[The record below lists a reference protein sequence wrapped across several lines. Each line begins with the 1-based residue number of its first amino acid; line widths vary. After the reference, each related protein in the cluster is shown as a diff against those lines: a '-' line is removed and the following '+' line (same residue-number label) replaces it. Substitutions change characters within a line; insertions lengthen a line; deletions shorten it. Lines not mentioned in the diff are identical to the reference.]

1 MTSNIQTVRRFPDW
15 LPDGARLYLS
25 HTSQGLSLR
34 ALARREG
41 CHASTVLRHVRRFE
55 NRRDDPLVDEALSV
69 FGRLGAIGDD
79 VSPDHEDDLPMTAM
93 TRSGD
98 ADLTDETTITRE
110 ARRVLRRLCESEAM
124 LVIAPDMDQAAVM
137 RKADDGG
144 TIRTAVVARA
154 VARAFALKD
163 WIACDRQGGRVA
175 VYRITPAGRAA
186 LKRMLHERA
195 PQADGFAEAADP
207 FGDQHRIWDE
217 KTVREPGAP
226 ARKMRY
232 NLAESPVAALA
243 RRKDRDGTP
252 FLNSAQVAA
261 AERLREDFEV
271 AQTGPRVAQNWER
284 FLTGGDRGGFSGA
297 GSGPAQGPRAAR
309 ERVDAALNALGPEL
323 SDVALRC
330 CCYLEG
336 LEAAERRMGWSARS
350 GKIVLRIALKR
361 LQRHYDETDGGRP
374 PPIG

>member
-1 MTSNIQTVRRFPDW
+1 MTSNIQTVRHFPDW

-25 HTSQGLSLR
+25 HTSQGLLLR

-55 NRRDDPLVDEALSV
+55 NRRDDPLVDEALSF
-69 FGRLGAIGDD
+69 FGRLGSIGDN
-79 VSPDHEDDLPMTAM
+79 VCPDHEDTLPMTA
-93 TRSGD
+93 TTDPSD
-98 ADLTDETTITRE
+98 AAITDETTITSE
-110 ARRVLRRLCESEAM
+110 ARRVLRRLCEAGAM
-124 LVIAPDMDQAAVM
+124 LIIAPDMDQAAVM
-137 RKADDGG
+137 RKADDGD
-144 TIRTAVVARA
+144 TIRTAVVARP

-163 WIACDRQGGRVA
+163 WIACDRRGGRVA
-175 VYRITPAGRAA
+175 IYRITAAGRAA
-186 LKRMLHERA
+186 LKRMLHERGA
-195 PQADGFAEAADP
+195 QAGGFAEAADP

-217 KTVREPGAP
+217 KIVQDPGAP

-243 RRKDRDGTP
+243 RRKDRKGTP
-252 FLNSAQVAA
+252 FLSSALVAA

-271 AQTGPRVAQNWER
+271 AQTGPRVTQNWER
-284 FLTGGDRGGFSGA
+284 FMTGGDRGGFSGA
-297 GSGPAQGPRAAR
+297 GTGPAEGPCAAR
-309 ERVDAALNALGPEL
+309 ERVAAALRDLGPGL
-323 SDVALRC
+323 ADVALRC

-350 GKIVLRIALKR
+350 GKIVLRIALQR
-361 LQRHYDETDGGRP
+361 LRRHYDETDGGRP